1 MDGLIMTFGCTLVV
15 VIAFNLWL
23 NTKKGKKWLNDL

>member
-1 MDGLIMTFGCTLVV
+1 MYGLTISFGCTLVV
-15 VIAFNLWL
+15 LIAFNFWL